1 MLRRYSGRFFYFE
14 DRIVNQWLLV
24 ILMLVMGSLAIG
36 CAAQQQAKQ
45 VQPSYVGQGFNIT
58 ECGPASA
65 AMLVNFAGGK
75 SSVAEARKLTKQ
87 HGLWTLDDIEQ
98 HLTNKGS
105 PFKVISGFSVAE
117 AIADGS
123 AIAALTNIGIANHF
137 VVAYELRNGLVR
149 VADPL
154 FGMRW
159 DSVQSF
165 DQRAVPMFIKVERQ

>member
-1 MLRRYSGRFFYFE
+1 MFKKVYS
-14 DRIVNQWLLV
+14 VLLA
-24 ILMLVMGSLAIG
+24 LVLTA
-36 CAAQQQAKQ
+36 CASQQQAKHIE
-45 VQPSYVGQGFNIT
+45 PNYVGQGFNVT

-65 AMLVNFAGGK
+65 AMLVNFVGGK
-75 SSVAEARKLTKQ
+75 SSIAEARRITRP
-87 HGLWTLDDIEQ
+87 HGLWTLDDIES
-98 HLTNKGS
+98 HLTNKNI
-105 PFKVISGFSVAE
+105 PFKVLAGFGVAE
-117 AIADGS
+117 SLADGG

-165 DQRAVPMFIKVERQ
+165 DQRAVPMFIKVERKENHVE

>member
-1 MLRRYSGRFFYFE
+1 M
-14 DRIVNQWLLV
+14 NQWLLV
-24 ILMLVMGSLAIG
+24 ILILVMGSLTIG
-36 CAAQQQAKQ
+36 CTAQQQARQ
-45 VQPSYVGQGFNIT
+45 MESSYVGQGFNVT

-75 SSVAEARKLTKQ
+75 SSVQEARKIAKQ
-87 HGLWTLDDIEQ
+87 QGLWTLDDIER
-98 HLTNKGS
+98 HLANKDI
-105 PFKVISGFSVAE
+105 PFKVLSGFSVAE
-117 AIADGS
+117 ALAEGG
-123 AIAALTNIGIANHF
+123 AIAALTNLGIANHF

-165 DQRAVPMFIKVERQ
+165 DARAVPLFIKVERK

>member
-1 MLRRYSGRFFYFE
+1 MKPLVYLLLALLSSGML
-14 DRIVNQWLLV
+14 
-24 ILMLVMGSLAIG
+24 
-36 CAAQQQAKQ
+36 CACAQQSAQRIE
-45 VQPSYVGQGFNIT
+45 PSYVGQGLSVT

-75 SSVAEARKLTKQ
+75 SSVADARQLTKP

-98 HLTNKGS
+98 HLTNKS
-105 PFKVISGFSVAE
+105 IPFKVLTGFSIAE
-117 AIADGS
+117 ALQDKA
-123 AIAALTNIGIANHF
+123 AVAALTNIGIANHF

-159 DSVQSF
+159 DSIQSF
-165 DQRAVPMFIKVERQ
+165 DQRAVPIFIRVERKYENVE

>member
-1 MLRRYSGRFFYFE
+1 MS
-14 DRIVNQWLLV
+14 QWVLA
-24 ILMLVMGSLAIG
+24 ILILVMGSLAIG
-36 CAAQQQAKQ
+36 CAAQQQARQ
-45 VQPSYVGQGFNIT
+45 MESSYVGQGFNVT

-75 SSVAEARKLTKQ
+75 SSVQEARKITRPQ
-87 HGLWTLDDIEQ
+87 GLWTLDDIER
-98 HLTNKGS
+98 HLANKNT
-105 PFKVISGFSVAE
+105 PFKLLSGFSVAE
-117 AIADGS
+117 SLADGG

-165 DQRAVPMFIKVERQ
+165 DARAVPMFIKVERK

>member
-1 MLRRYSGRFFYFE
+1 MS
-14 DRIVNQWLLV
+14 QWVLV
-24 ILMLVMGSLAIG
+24 ILVLVMGSLAIG
-36 CAAQQQAKQ
+36 CTAQQSAQRIE
-45 VQPSYVGQGFNIT
+45 PSYVGQGFNVT
-58 ECGPASA
+58 DCGPAAA

-75 SSVAEARKLTKQ
+75 SSVQEARKLTKQ
-87 HGLWTLDDIEQ
+87 YGLWTLDDIER
-98 HLTNKGS
+98 HLANKGI
-105 PFKVISGFSVAE
+105 PFKVLSGFSVQDALAE
-117 AIADGS
+117 GG

-165 DQRAVPMFIKVERQ
+165 DQRAMPIFIKVERK

>member
-1 MLRRYSGRFFYFE
+1 MS
-14 DRIVNQWLLV
+14 QWVLV
-24 ILMLVMGSLAIG
+24 ILVLVMGSLAIG
-36 CAAQQQAKQ
+36 CTAQQQARRIE
-45 VQPSYVGQGFNIT
+45 PSYVGQGFNVT

-75 SSVAEARKLTKQ
+75 SSVAEARRITRP

-98 HLTNKGS
+98 HLNHKGI
-105 PFKVISGFSVAE
+105 PYQVEAGFSIAE
-117 AIADGS
+117 SLADGG
-123 AIAALTNIGIANHF
+123 AVAVLMGGVIGHF

-165 DQRAVPMFIKVERQ
+165 DQRAVPLFIKVERK